1 MTSTTSNQDTRA
13 AVVKRLL
20 ARRAELQKTL
30 DDALSSPQSY
40 SIQGSYSQTS
50 QSPDQLREEIARL
63 DSAILALSGEGGPI
77 RRTYPRYIAP

>member
-1 MTSTTSNQDTRA
+1 MISAPTSQETRA

-20 ARRAELQKTL
+20 VRRSELQKAL
-30 DDALSSPQSY
+30 DDALASPQSY

-50 QSPDQLREEIARL
+50 QSPEQLREEIARI
-63 DSAILALSGEGGPI
+63 DSAILSMSGEGGPI